1 MYLPKTAYF
10 LCFCPYLSST
20 NEHVWGLSKDKL
32 PLLHS
37 VTTSVAKMP
46 QHNSSG
52 FCQECLHFYVVF
64 RGQISQ
70 KGHLLP
76 VYLFMSSE
84 SSPPIP
90 SAMLSNPHHSTGTA
104 LITTTNDFQVFKCGC
119 QLSYPV
125 SLEPLCFCGSM
136 TSS

>member
-1 MYLPKTAYF
+1 MSKIAFSLGVFPPSF
-10 LCFCPYLSST
+10 SIS
-20 NEHVWGLSKDKL
+20 EHVWGLSKDKL